1 MGNIKTKAHYKTKG
15 VIDIFLWHIENL
27 ELNKA
32 KCADIKKI
40 PEEFEGDFIEK
51 EAYEKKFKIPFELV
65 ETDGK
70 VEIVNLQIM
79 LLLISQ
85 EEQGSRIDFFKVL
98 TNDPEQLIHYFRW
111 KYELIYSRI
120 PKYLIS
126 ISFMHPKLGKTFL
139 KTKQHKILD
148 VSNLRYMQFT
158 TSSVNI
164 LKLTM
169 LKK

>member
-15 VIDIFLWHIENL
+15 VLEIFLWHIENL

-32 KCADIKKI
+32 KCAEIKKI
-40 PEEFEGDFIEK
+40 PEEFKGDYIEK
-51 EAYEKKFKIPFELV
+51 EAYEKKFNIPFELV

-70 VEIVNLQIM
+70 IEIINLQIT

-85 EEQGSRIDFFKVL
+85 EEQGCRIDFFKTL

-111 KYELIYSRI
+111 KYELIYTRI
-120 PKYLIS
+120 PKYLIN
-126 ISFMHPKLGKTFL
+126 ISLMDPKLGEMFIK
-139 KTKQHKILD
+139 KKQHKILD